1 MIPYKKDEG
10 IAEGRGNTLRLSA
23 GRHVYR
29 TNQGRRSGRGHTRP
43 GVLLTPTIVALR
55 YADALRGRRSERV
68 RQVHLT
74 RTTWFRRIEVIDP
87 DAIVRDTMAV
97 NPGRAAREALRR
109 RRAAVAAGRTLV
121 VETTLAGSGVLR
133 LMETARNTGY
143 RLVLHYV
150 SVNSP
155 DQALIRIRNRVA
167 LGGHDV
173 PESDV
178 RRRFVRSWANLPAA
192 ISRVDEV
199 LLYDNTDSDLPH
211 RKVAIFTADLRWT
224 AEQLPNWASAALAR
238 VPPLR
243 T

>member
-1 MIPYKKDEG
+1 MP
-10 IAEGRGNTLRLSA
+10 TLYVVA
-23 GRHVYR
+23 GPNGCGKS
-29 TNQGRRSGRGHTRP
+29 T
-43 GVLLTPTIVALR
+43 
-55 YADALRGRRSERV
+55 
-68 RQVHLT
+68 LT
-74 RTTWFRRIEVIDP
+74 RTTWFSGVEVIDP

-109 RRAAVAAGRTLV
+109 RRTAVAARRTLV

-133 LMETARNTGY
+133 FMETTRRAGY
-143 RLVLHYV
+143 RIVLHYV

-155 DQALIRIRNRVA
+155 EQALIRICNRVV

-178 RRRFVRSWANLPAA
+178 RRRFTRSWANLPAA
-192 ISRVDEV
+192 ISRADEV

-211 RKVAIFTADLRWT
+211 REVAIFTAELRWT
-224 AEQLPNWASAALAR
+224 AERLPGWASAALAR

-243 T
+243 P